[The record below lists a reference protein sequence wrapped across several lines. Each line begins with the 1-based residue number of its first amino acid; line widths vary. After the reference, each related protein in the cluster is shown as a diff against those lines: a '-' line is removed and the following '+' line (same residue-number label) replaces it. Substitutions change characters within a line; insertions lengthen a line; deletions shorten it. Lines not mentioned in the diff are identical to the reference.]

1 MEINNPLS
9 DKARSDH
16 ELVKR
21 AVELGDQS
29 AYAELLGRYRDSIYF
44 MFVKMVGNKD
54 DAEDLT
60 IETFGKAFK
69 SLPYYQPNFAFS
81 TWLYRIATNNGIDF
95 LRRKKL
101 NTLSIDNAIKG
112 KDGDE
117 MTMDI
122 RSQALDPE
130 EEMIR
135 EQKKEVLRQ
144 FVEQL
149 KPRYRRLIELRYYED
164 LSYEEIAERLNLP
177 LGTIKAQLFRA
188 KDLLY
193 HIVKKTR
200 GNI

>member
-1 MEINNPLS
+1 MEVNNPLS

-21 AVELGDQS
+21 AVENSDQA
-29 AYAELLGRYRDSIYF
+29 AYAALMARYRDSIYF

-69 SLPYYQPNFAFS
+69 SLPNYQPNFAFS

-95 LRRKKL
+95 LRRKKQQIF
-101 NTLSIDNAIKG
+101 SIDDTIEG
-112 KDGDE
+112 KEGDE
-117 MTMDI
+117 IKVDI
-122 RSQALDPE
+122 RSQSPDPE
-130 EEMIR
+130 EALIR

-149 KPRYRRLIELRYYED
+149 KPRYRLLIELRYYED

-193 HIVKKTR
+193 QVVKKTR
-200 GNI
+200 GTI

>member
-1 MEINNPLS
+1 MEVNNPLS

-21 AVELGDQS
+21 AVENSDQA
-29 AYAELLGRYRDSIYF
+29 AYAALMARYRDSIYY

-69 SLPYYQPNFAFS
+69 SLPNYQPNFAFS

-95 LRRKKL
+95 LRRKKQQIF
-101 NTLSIDNAIKG
+101 SIDNTIEG

-117 MTMDI
+117 IKVDI
-122 RSQALDPE
+122 RSQSPDPE
-130 EEMIR
+130 EALIR

-149 KPRYRRLIELRYYED
+149 KPRYRQLIELRYYED

-188 KDLLY
+188 KYLLY
-193 HIVKKTR
+193 QIVKKTR
-200 GNI
+200 GTI

>member
-1 MEINNPLS
+1 MNNPLS

-21 AVELGDQS
+21 AVEKSDQA
-29 AYAELLGRYRDSIYF
+29 AYAALMARYRDSIYF
-44 MFVKMVGNKD
+44 LFVKMVGNKD

-69 SLPYYQPNFAFS
+69 SLPNYQPNFAFS

-95 LRRKKL
+95 LRRKKQQIY
-101 NTLSIDNAIKG
+101 SIDDTIEG

-117 MTMDI
+117 IKVDI
-122 RSQALDPE
+122 CSQSPDPE
-130 EEMIR
+130 EALIR
-135 EQKKEVLRQ
+135 EQKKEVLRH
-144 FVEQL
+144 FVDQL
-149 KPRYRRLIELRYYED
+149 KPRYRQLIELRYYED

-193 HIVKKTR
+193 QIVKKTR
-200 GNI
+200 GTI

>member
-1 MEINNPLS
+1 MEVNNPLS
-9 DKARSDH
+9 EKARSDH

-21 AVELGDQS
+21 AVEQSDQA

-69 SLPYYQPNFAFS
+69 SLPNYQPNFAFS

-95 LRRKKL
+95 LRRKKQ
-101 NTLSIDNAIKG
+101 NIYSIDDTIKG

-117 MTMDI
+117 ITVDI
-122 RSQALDPE
+122 RSQAPDPE

-135 EQKKEVLRQ
+135 KQKKEVLRQ
-144 FVEQL
+144 FIDQL
-149 KPRYRRLIELRYYED
+149 KPRYRQLIELRYYEN

-193 HIVKKTR
+193 QIVKKTR
-200 GNI
+200 GTI